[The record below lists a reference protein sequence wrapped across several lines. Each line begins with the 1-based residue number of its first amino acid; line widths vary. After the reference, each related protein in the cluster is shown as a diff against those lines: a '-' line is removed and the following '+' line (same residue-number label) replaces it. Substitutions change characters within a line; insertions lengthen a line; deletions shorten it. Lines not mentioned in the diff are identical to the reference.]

1 MKSFLL
7 LLFLVPLIP
16 SVFAQT
22 DADFELPENIGI
34 MPDNPVY
41 FLDIVIDQI
50 RLNIAST
57 DSEKARIGMEIAE
70 ERLIEVKAMINQNK
84 INDVAKAQKE
94 HDNIMKDVITRL
106 ASEEDD
112 DTFEKTENEL
122 ESTIEIEKRLEL
134 HKIKI
139 EDVKENV
146 KMRLLLNKDRLSDN
160 ENANLEKA
168 TFGLENA
175 VTRVDMKIDE
185 EKIRLKIKFSE
196 NFRTENF
203 NKHVTE
209 IEDNFDRELKIESKG
224 SDHSSSGKSTSSNSG
239 SGSSNSGKSGSG

>member
-41 FLDIVIDQI
+41 FLDVVIDQI

-112 DTFEKTENEL
+112 DTLEKTENEL

-146 KMRLLLNKDRLSDN
+146 KIRLLLNKDRLSDN

-203 NKHVTE
+203 NKHVIE
-209 IEDNFDRELKIESKG
+209 IEDSLDRELKIESKG
-224 SDHSSSGKSTSSNSG
+224 SDHSSSGKSTDSNSG
-239 SGSSNSGKSGSG
+239 SSSSNSGKSGSG

>member
-16 SVFAQT
+16 SVFAQI
-22 DADFELPENIGI
+22 DSDFELPENIGI
-34 MPDNPVY
+34 TPDNPIY
-41 FLDIVIDQI
+41 FLDVAIDQL

-84 INDVAKAQKE
+84 ISDVEKAQKE
-94 HDNIMKDVITRL
+94 HDNIMKDITGRL
-106 ASEEDD
+106 ASNEDD
-112 DTFEKTENEL
+112 DTLEKTEKEL

-139 EDVKENV
+139 DDVKEKV
-146 KMRLLLNKDRLSDN
+146 KLRLLLNRDRLSDN

-168 TFGLENA
+168 TSGLENA
-175 VTRVDMKIDE
+175 ITRVDVKIDE
-185 EKIRLKIKFSE
+185 EKTRLKIKFSDE
-196 NFRTENF
+196 FRTENF
-203 NKHVTE
+203 NKHVME
-209 IEDNFDRELKIESKG
+209 IENDFDREL
-224 SDHSSSGKSTSSNSG
+224 
-239 SGSSNSGKSGSG
+239 